1 MMMSPG
7 SRAVCLIGISRDA
20 RTRVST
26 EMHAA
31 CTAAVVPVAKMRE
44 VTTFAPF
51 FMSNTMPV
59 PGQRWVSD
67 TEPELG
73 LGIILRAGVGR
84 VEVHFPAANEQRQYA
99 IESAPLRRVRFAAGD
114 KVKSRQSV
122 EFIVDAVEEEA
133 GLLVYRHSRGKLA
146 EADLSDTIS
155 FSKPEDRLFAGHTDD
170 LRTFDL
176 RIEALE
182 RRCQLRRSPVRGFAG
197 GRVDLLPHQMFI
209 AGEVAGRL
217 VPRVLLADEVGLGKT
232 IEAGLILHRLH
243 LTGRAERILVLVP
256 EPLVNQWFVELLRRF
271 NLLFA
276 IFDEERCVSIQQ
288 HQPDAN
294 PFLDSQLVL
303 CSIAMLAADRQR
315 ARQITEAGWD
325 LLVVDEAHHM
335 EWSPESASPQYAVV
349 EALAQKTRG
358 LLLLTATPQQLGPE
372 GHFARLRLLDPDRYS
387 DLAAFLEESKH
398 YEEVAHAVD
407 GLLAGKQ
414 LTAEDRALFGKQ
426 SPHVLRHCDELA
438 AGDSDAR
445 ARLVAELLDTFGTG
459 RVMFRNTRASLKGF
473 PKREARLH
481 PLDVADDEITA
492 KVKWLAELLKELA
505 EEKIL
510 LICRTREL
518 VEDIA
523 TRLQREVKVNAG
535 VFHEGLTLLQRDRNA
550 AYFAEPDGARILLCS
565 EIGSEGRNFQF
576 AHHLVLFDLP
586 MNPELLEQRI
596 GRLDRIGQS
605 TTIHIHVP
613 FMPGTDGEV
622 LAGWYHEGL
631 NAFERNPHGAAE
643 IARELRPELEALCGT
658 FSEKRL
664 IAFIKRTIAMH
675 AAVAGKLAR
684 GHDRLL
690 ELNSSKP
697 ERAAQLIAQ
706 IRAADTET
714 AFEEFCVR
722 LLDHFGVQVDDLGS
736 RAYLLKPGQ
745 LLTDAFPSLPES
757 GMSVTFE
764 RARAL
769 SREDIGLMTGDHPLL
784 SGALDLLLSSERGNT
799 AFGVWKGAGGES
811 ILLEVH
817 AVVECV
823 APANLHVERF
833 LPPTPL
839 RIVVDHTMA
848 DRSDDAAVRSAALE
862 KGDIFRLLSRSPMRR
877 KLLPAMLATAQTLA
891 TARMASVVAE
901 SARAMETQLQE
912 EFERLVTLRSINDH
926 VRPEEIAALQN
937 QRAELSA
944 AVTSARLR
952 LDALRLIL
960 GLK

>member
-1 MMMSPG
+1 M
-7 SRAVCLIGISRDA
+7 RLVN
-20 RTRVST
+20 TRLFALAES
-26 EMHAA
+26 
-31 CTAAVVPVAKMRE
+31 VAKLSE
-44 VTTFAPF
+44 ATTFAPF

-73 LGIILRAGVGR
+73 LGIILRAGAGR

-99 IESAPLRRVRFAAGD
+99 VESAPLRRVRFAAGD
-114 KVKSRQSV
+114 KIKSRQSV
-122 EFIVDAVEEEA
+122 EFVVDAVEEVG
-133 GLLVYRHSRGKLA
+133 GLLVYRHARGSLT

-176 RIEALE
+176 RVEALE
-182 RRCQLRRSPVRGFAG
+182 RRCALRRSPVRGFAG

-243 LTGRAERILVLVP
+243 LTGRADRILVLVP

-276 IFDEERCVSIQQ
+276 IFDEERCASIQQ

-335 EWSPESASPQYAVV
+335 EWSPGDSSPQYALV
-349 EALAQKTRG
+349 EALTQKTPG

-398 YEEVAHAVD
+398 YEEVAHALD
-407 GLLAGKQ
+407 GLLAGEP

-438 AGDSDAR
+438 AGGDDAR

-459 RVMFRNTRASLKGF
+459 RVMFRNTRASLRGF
-473 PKREARLH
+473 PKRVARLH
-481 PLDVADDEITA
+481 RLDGSDDEIPA
-492 KVKWLAELLKELA
+492 KVKWLADLLKQPGT
-505 EEKIL
+505 EKVL
-510 LICRTREL
+510 LICKTREL
-518 VEDIA
+518 VEEIA
-523 TRLQREVKVNAG
+523 ARLQHEMKVSAG
-535 VFHEGLTLLQRDRNA
+535 IFHEGLTLLQRDRNA
-550 AYFAEPDGARILLCS
+550 AHFAEPEGARILLCS

-576 AHHLVLFDLP
+576 AHHLVMFDLP
-586 MNPELLEQRI
+586 ANPELLEQRI
-596 GRLDRIGQS
+596 GRLDRIGQ
-605 TTIHIHVP
+605 TAAIQIHVP
-613 FMPGTDGEV
+613 YIPGTEGEV

-631 NAFERNPHGAAE
+631 NAFEKNPHGAAE
-643 IARELRPELEALCGT
+643 IASELQPELDALCET
-658 FSEKRL
+658 FSAKKLAAL
-664 IAFIKRTIAMH
+664 IRRTTAMH
-675 AAVAGKLAR
+675 AALAGRLAR

-697 ERAAQLIAQ
+697 ERAAELITR
-706 IRAADTET
+706 IRET
-714 AFEEFCVR
+714 DRDAVFEDFCVR

-745 LLTDAFPSLPES
+745 LLTDAFPSLPED

-764 RARAL
+764 RIRAL
-769 SREDIGLMTGDHPLL
+769 SREDLGFMTGDHPLL
-784 SGALDLLLSSERGNT
+784 SGALDLLLGSERGNT
-799 AFGVWKGAGGES
+799 AFGVWKGAGSES

-823 APANLHVERF
+823 APAALHVDRF

-839 RIVVDHTMA
+839 RIVVDHVMA
-848 DRSDDAAVRSAALE
+848 DRSDDARVGSAKLE
-862 KGDIFRLLSRSPMRR
+862 KGDIFRLLGRGPMRR

-901 SARAMETQLQE
+901 SASAMEAQLQE
-912 EFERLVTLRSINDH
+912 EIERLITLRTINDH
-926 VRPEEIAALQN
+926 VRPEEIAALQK
-937 QRAELSA
+937 QKAELSA
-944 AVTSARLR
+944 ALTSARLR
-952 LDALRLIL
+952 LDSLRLIL